1 MNAELQSLAQTFK
14 EKARELSGL
23 SDKINEAFSE
33 YEDTGRSEIWEDFE
47 VRAYT
52 LCDEI
57 TRTVIHMRCTQVRLD
72 RERKEAGNASS

>member
-14 EKARELSGL
+14 EKARELSAL
-23 SDKINEAFSE
+23 SDKANEAFSE

-57 TRTVIHMRCTQVRLD
+57 TKTVINMRSTQVRLD
-72 RERKEAGNASS
+72 RERKEAVNASS